1 MLRERAEDAGLKGL
15 TAHDVRHTAIRDL
28 WRAGAS
34 VLTVMRVVGG
44 ASPMALE
51 RYCRSGSRGAS
62 GIGRAKQR
70 GRTGYHRWEPAE
82 RDPNVLALLR
92 R

>member
-1 MLRERAEDAGLKGL
+1 MLRDHAEAAGLEGL
-15 TAHDVRHTAIRDL
+15 TAHDMLHTAIRDL

-51 RYCRSGSRGAS
+51 RYCHSGSRGDS

-82 RDPNVLALLR
+82 RDPNVFALLR

>member
-1 MLRERAEDAGLKGL
+1 MLRTRAEGAGIGQVS
-15 TAHDVRHTAIRDL
+15 AHDVRHTAIRDL

-44 ASPMALE
+44 ASPRTLE
-51 RYCRSGSRGAS
+51 GDCRSGSRGGS
-62 GIGRAKQR
+62 GIGRTKER
-70 GRTGYHRWEPAE
+70 GRTAYHRWEPAE
-82 RDPNVLALLR
+82 REPDILALLR

>member
-1 MLRERAEDAGLKGL
+1 MRKRAEGAGIGRL

-34 VLTVMRVVGG
+34 VLTVRRVVGG
-44 ASPMALE
+44 ASAWTLE
-51 RYCRSGSRGAS
+51 RYCRSGARDGSR
-62 GIGRAKQR
+62 IGRRKER
-70 GRTGYHRWEPAE
+70 GRTAYHRWEPAE
-82 RDPNVLALLR
+82 REPDVLALLR